1 MASIQTPSLSSRNT
15 GSENRI
21 PNKSA
26 QTNAYKEAMDGDSQ
40 EANALSQSGQLRQGK
55 SKQANK
61 DETLAFAERTRRKHS
76 VFKYPAQDE
85 ENSQKEDLTTNQADK
100 RQNVGKVDQ
109 ATSLSGADAN
119 KKEAALRKEEDHK
132 LRTATFTT
140 NQLATLAL
148 KNGFTALAETFESP
162 YWKRADYVQKI

>member
-1 MASIQTPSLSSRNT
+1 MATIQTPSLSPRNT

-21 PNKSA
+21 SNQST
-26 QTNAYKEAMDGDSQ
+26 QTNAYQEALDGDNQ
-40 EANALSQSGQLRQGK
+40 EANALSQSGLLRQGK

-61 DETLAFAERTRRKHS
+61 DETLAFAERTKRKHN
-76 VFKYPAQDE
+76 VFKYPGQDE
-85 ENSQKEDLTTNQADK
+85 ENPQKEDLTTNQTDK
-100 RQNVGKVDQ
+100 RQNVGKVDEV
-109 ATSLSGADAN
+109 TSSHGTDLN
-119 KKEAALRKEEDHK
+119 KKEMALRKEEDHK

-148 KNGFTALAETFESP
+148 KNGFTALSETFQSP